1 MPCPPALS
9 DCASLSHTLSL
20 SLSLFL
26 LFISHSVCLF
36 LSSCPLSPPLS
47 SSLRRPCTIDRH
59 HDFDNTTATAHL
71 RQRQESNGRRSQA
84 QCRKSGDSQGHR
96 RRLGNGSEGNWRAVW
111 LSSLV
116 LHLFYLL
123 CLSLASCSSC
133 STTTPLTS
141 AWCACV

>member
-9 DCASLSHTLSL
+9 DCASLSHTCLCLCLSFSSSSLTLSVSSSLPPPSL
-20 SLSLFL
+20 S
-26 LFISHSVCLF
+26 
-36 LSSCPLSPPLS
+36 PSPP
-47 SSLRRPCTIDRH
+47 LRRPCTTDRH

>member
-36 LSSCPLSPPLS
+36 LSSSPSSPPLFLPPS
-47 SSLRRPCTIDRH
+47 TLHHRQTSRLRKYHSYR
-59 HDFDNTTATAHL
+59 HL

-116 LHLFYLL
+116 LHIFYLL

-133 STTTPLTS
+133 STNTPLTS